1 MEVNIH
7 SVINDNC
14 SCNFC
19 DRGEIN
25 LEGMGLIYPYD
36 AVCSFKREGSGLLVF
51 ICPDCLEELRNKV
64 ENIRFVSSPV
74 IEEIKNLLNDGKR
87 LGAVKYY
94 HNCTGN
100 GLKDSKDFVEKLM
113 KENPTWYKPDWN

>member
-19 DRGEIN
+19 DRGTIN

-36 AVCSFKREGSGLLVF
+36 VVYSFKREGSGLLAF
-51 ICPDCLEELRNKV
+51 ICPNCLEELRDKV
-64 ENIRFVSSPV
+64 GDIRFVSSPV
-74 IEEIKNLLNDGKR
+74 IREIKNLLNEGKR
-87 LGAVKYY
+87 LCAVMY
-94 HNCTGN
+94 HHDYTGSR
-100 GLKDSKDFVEKLM
+100 LKESKDFVEKLM
-113 KENPTWYKPDWN
+113 KENPSWYIPD